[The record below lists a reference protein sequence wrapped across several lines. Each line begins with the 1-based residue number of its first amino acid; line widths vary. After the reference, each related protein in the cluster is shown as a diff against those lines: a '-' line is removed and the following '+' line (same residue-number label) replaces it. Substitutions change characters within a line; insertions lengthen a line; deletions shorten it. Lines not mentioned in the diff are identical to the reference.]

1 MKARDGSS
9 SEGRKGTRSD
19 REECIDRGLNQRERN
34 RQETTERN
42 GKRRTRGS
50 DLTRWVKRNYY

>member
-1 MKARDGSS
+1 MMGPTGKARETGK
-9 SEGRKGTRSD
+9 ETRSD

-42 GKRRTRGS
+42 GEIKGAS
-50 DLTRWVKRNYY
+50 G